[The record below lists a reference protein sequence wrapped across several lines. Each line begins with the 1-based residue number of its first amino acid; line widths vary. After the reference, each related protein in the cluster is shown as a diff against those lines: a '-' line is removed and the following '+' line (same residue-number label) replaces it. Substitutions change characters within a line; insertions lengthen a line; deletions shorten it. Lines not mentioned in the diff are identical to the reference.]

1 MGIHRGIWVLFWK
14 RSRIK
19 GYQGV
24 VRRSL
29 VCRVD
34 FNVVRF
40 PSKHS
45 SGSRLNAT
53 MRRISNVI
61 NDLELRILPL
71 IEGSFTWCGGQD
83 NRSSSRLDHF
93 LVFEG
98 SESKFN
104 RVIQR
109 VFPKLISDHSPILLE
124 GRGFR
129 NGLNPFRFENMW
141 LNEEGFYDMVKGWW
155 LSLDFSSSSKN

>member
-1 MGIHRGIWVLFWK
+1 MG
-14 RSRIK
+14 
-19 GYQGV
+19 
-24 VRRSL
+24 
-29 VCRVD
+29 
-34 FNVVRF
+34 
-40 PSKHS
+40 
-45 SGSRLNAT
+45 
-53 MRRISNVI
+53 
-61 NDLELRILPL
+61 
-71 IEGSFTWCGGQD
+71 GGQD

-124 GRGFR
+124 GRGFT

>member
-1 MGIHRGIWVLFWK
+1 M
-14 RSRIK
+14 
-19 GYQGV
+19 
-24 VRRSL
+24 
-29 VCRVD
+29 CRVD

-53 MRRISNVI
+53 MRRISHVI

-71 IEGSFTWCGGQD
+71 IEGSFTWGGGQD

-93 LVFEG
+93 QAFEG

-109 VFPKLISDHSPILLE
+109 VFPKLISDHSPILL
-124 GRGFR
+124 
-129 NGLNPFRFENMW
+129 
-141 LNEEGFYDMVKGWW
+141 
-155 LSLDFSSSSKN
+155 

>member
-1 MGIHRGIWVLFWK
+1 M
-14 RSRIK
+14 
-19 GYQGV
+19 
-24 VRRSL
+24 
-29 VCRVD
+29 CRVG

-40 PSKHS
+40 PSKHN
-45 SGSRLNAT
+45 SGSRLNVT

-61 NDLELRILPL
+61 NDLELRIIPL
-71 IEGSFTWCGGQD
+71 IEGSFTWCGMQD
-83 NRSSSRLDHF
+83 NRYSSRLDHF

-98 SESKFN
+98 WEKKFN

-109 VFPKLISDHSPILLE
+109 VFPKLISDHSLILLK

-141 LNEEGFYDMVKGWW
+141 LKEEGFYDMVKDW
-155 LSLDFSSSSKN
+155 

>member
-1 MGIHRGIWVLFWK
+1 MGIHRAIWVLFWK

-71 IEGSFTWCGGQD
+71 IEGSFTW
-83 NRSSSRLDHF
+83 
-93 LVFEG
+93 VEG
-98 SESKFN
+98 KTI
-104 RVIQR
+104 VLLPDWI
-109 VFPKLISDHSPILLE
+109 IS
-124 GRGFR
+124 
-129 NGLNPFRFENMW
+129 
-141 LNEEGFYDMVKGWW
+141 
-155 LSLDFSSSSKN
+155 

>member
-1 MGIHRGIWVLFWK
+1 M
-14 RSRIK
+14 
-19 GYQGV
+19 
-24 VRRSL
+24 
-29 VCRVD
+29 CRVD

-45 SGSRLNAT
+45 SGSRLNVT

-61 NDLELRILPL
+61 NDLELRIIPL
-71 IEGSFTWCGGQD
+71 IEGSFTWCGMQD
-83 NRSSSRLDHF
+83 NCSSSRLDHF

-98 SESKFN
+98 WESKFN

-109 VFPKLISDHSPILLE
+109 VFPKLISNHSPILLK

-129 NGLNPFRFENMW
+129 YGLNPFRFENMW
-141 LNEEGFYDMVKGWW
+141 LKEEGFYDMVKGW
-155 LSLDFSSSSKN
+155 